1 MIDNLDSKML
11 VLDKA
16 YEGIAPGEFTQKIY
30 PLDNRTFYNPKK

>member
-16 YEGIAPGEFTQKIY
+16 YEDVLPGEFTQKVY
-30 PLDNRTFYNPKK
+30 ALDGRAFYKPKE